1 MKKEFNFKGA
11 KRGARI
17 NPETTKVSV
26 TARLDVDVLTWLRQ
40 ESEKRGMPYQTLLNS
55 ILKEAMTGH
64 RTYNS
69 EESIRKIVR
78 DEMGKKAG

>member
-11 KRGARI
+11 KRGARV

-26 TARLDVDVLTWLRQ
+26 TARLDMDVLNWLRK
-40 ESEKRGMPYQTLLNS
+40 ESERRGMPYQTLLNS

-69 EESIRKIVR
+69 EEEIRKIVR
-78 DEMGKKAG
+78 EELSKKAG

>member
-11 KRGARI
+11 KRGARVKL
-17 NPETTKVSV
+17 ETTKVSV
-26 TARLDVDVLTWLRQ
+26 TARLDMDVLSWLRQ
-40 ESEKRGMPYQTLLNS
+40 EAEKKGMPYQTLLNS

-69 EESIRKIVR
+69 EEAIRKIVR
-78 DEMGKKAG
+78 DELSKKAG

>member
-11 KRGARI
+11 KRGARV
-17 NPETTKVSV
+17 NADSTKVSV
-26 TARLDVDVLTWLRQ
+26 TARVDMDVLSWLRK
-40 ESEKRGMPYQTLLNS
+40 EAVSRGMPYQTLLNS

-69 EESIRKIVR
+69 EEEIRKIVR
-78 DEMGKKAG
+78 EELGKKAG

>member
-17 NPETTKVSV
+17 NAETAKVAV
-26 TARLDVDVLTWLRQ
+26 TARVDLDILTWLRQ
-40 ESEKRGMPYQTLLNS
+40 EAEARGLPYQTLLNS

-69 EESIRKIVR
+69 EDAIRKIVR
-78 DEMGKKAG
+78 EELSKKAG